1 MMVAVMLD
9 TVEIALERLRKLD
22 KESLI
27 AYWIEGEL
35 EEAKLYGELA
45 RRAKNLGL
53 PDSLVETFWTLS
65 KESREHGERLR
76 EIYRKTYGKEPK
88 APEIPPIEVYPV
100 LDRFE
105 RAEDA
110 IEALHAA
117 MESEKLAME
126 VYNRLAKETEDP
138 ELRDLFESLAKVEK
152 SHYERLEGE
161 LKLLKKLME
170 KKA

>member
-1 MMVAVMLD
+1 MVVWMDPLD
-9 TVEIALERLRKLD
+9 VAIERLRKLD

-27 AYWIEGEL
+27 AYWIKGEL
-35 EEAKLYGELA
+35 EEAELYEELA

-65 KESREHGERLR
+65 KESREHGERLK
-76 EIYRKTYGKEPK
+76 EIYRKTYGREPK
-88 APEIPPIEVYPV
+88 PPEIPPIEVYPI

-110 IEALHAA
+110 VEALQAA

-126 VYNRLAKETEDP
+126 VYNRLAEETDDP
-138 ELRDLFESLAKVEK
+138 ELKELFQSLVKVEK
-152 SHYERLEGE
+152 GHYERLEGE

-170 KKA
+170 GKD

>member
-1 MMVAVMLD
+1 MDPLD
-9 TVEIALERLRKLD
+9 VSIERLRKLD

-27 AYWIEGEL
+27 AYWIKGEL
-35 EEAKLYGELA
+35 EEAELYEELA

-53 PDSLVETFWTLS
+53 PDSLVETFRILS
-65 KESREHGERLR
+65 KESREHGERLK
-76 EIYRKTYGKEPK
+76 EIYRKTYGREPK
-88 APEIPPIEVYPV
+88 PPEIPPIEVYPI

-110 IEALHAA
+110 VEALQAA

-126 VYNRLAKETEDP
+126 VYNRLAEETDDP
-138 ELRDLFESLAKVEK
+138 ELKELFQSLVKVEK
-152 SHYERLEGE
+152 GHYERLEGE

-170 KKA
+170 GKD

>member
-1 MMVAVMLD
+1 MDPLDVA
-9 TVEIALERLRKLD
+9 IERLRKLD

-27 AYWIEGEL
+27 AYWIKGEL
-35 EEAKLYGELA
+35 EEAELYEELA

-65 KESREHGERLR
+65 KESREHGERLK
-76 EIYRKTYGKEPK
+76 EIYRKTYGREPK
-88 APEIPPIEVYPV
+88 PPEIPPIEVYPI

-110 IEALHAA
+110 VEALQAA

-126 VYNRLAKETEDP
+126 VYNRLAEETDDP
-138 ELRDLFESLAKVEK
+138 ELKELFQSLVKVEK
-152 SHYERLEGE
+152 GHYERLEGE

-170 KKA
+170 GKD